1 MPDINSLNNITFTSR
16 SIVPNG
22 TIVVQIWDSDDG
34 ITSNSSNSFMPK
46 NFPKVPE
53 DKTYN
58 IKMIVNANSGSRDRA
73 SLNVFVPASC
83 NISGNFSAEQFDAC
97 TNERILFTA
106 EAENVPTGAV
116 YE

>member
-1 MPDINSLNNITFTSR
+1 
-16 SIVPNG
+16 
-22 TIVVQIWDSDDG
+22 
-34 ITSNSSNSFMPK
+34 MPK